1 MCCFASRRHLW
12 SEVWDLLQ
20 GGKRTVSMSFVELAP
35 PVLRGQLDA
44 SGQIPFALRPLAKAY
59 TALSSVLL
67 GLRKQR
73 QRTHQGVPRSVC

>member
-1 MCCFASRRHLW
+1 MN
-12 SEVWDLLQ
+12 
-20 GGKRTVSMSFVELAP
+20 MSFVELAP

-44 SGQIPFALRPLAKAY
+44 SGQIPFALRPLTKAY

-73 QRTHQGVPRSVC
+73 QRAHQGGPRSVC